1 MKKLNKNIFL
11 SLFALL
17 LSASSIQAQTSL
29 GADYVSAYIWRGAQL
44 DASAV
49 QPYIEYTTGNLTI
62 GTWGSYSTS
71 ALNLQEVDFYFS
83 YALGDLSVGITDY
96 YIPENDIFDLDTD
109 HVVEA
114 NLGYS
119 LGDISVSANYTFA
132 GATDGDTYV
141 ELGYSGT
148 EFDVFA
154 GLGNNAYVT
163 NFNGD
168 VGLVNFGFSTSKE
181 IEITEKFSLPIYGSL
196 IVNPESR
203 IGYLVF
209 GISL

>member
-1 MKKLNKNIFL
+1 M
-11 SLFALL
+11 
-17 LSASSIQAQTSL
+17 
-29 GADYVSAYIWRGAQL
+29 
-44 DASAV
+44 
-49 QPYIEYTTGNLTI
+49 
-62 GTWGSYSTS
+62 GSYSTS
-71 ALNLQEVDFYFS
+71 KLNLQEVDFYFS

-96 YIPENDIFDLDTD
+96 YIPVNDIFDLDTD

-163 NFNGD
+163 NINGD

-196 IVNPESR
+196 IVNPESK

>member
-1 MKKLNKNIFL
+1 MKKINKNIYL
-11 SLFALL
+11 SVLALL
-17 LSASSIQAQTSL
+17 LSAGTIQAQTSL

-49 QPYIEYTTGNLTI
+49 QPYIEYSTGNFTI

-71 ALNLQEVDFYFS
+71 ALNLQEVDFYLS
-83 YALGDLSVGITDY
+83 YTVGDLSVGITDY
-96 YIPENDIFDLDTD
+96 YIPVNDLFDFDTD

-141 ELGYSGT
+141 EFGYSGS

-154 GLGNNAYVT
+154 GLGDNVYVNNI
-163 NFNGD
+163 NGD

-181 IEITEKFSLPIYGSL
+181 IEITEKFSLPVYGSL
-196 IVNPESR
+196 IINPESKK
-203 IGYLVF
+203 GYLVF

>member
-11 SLFALL
+11 SLFAIL
-17 LSASSIQAQTSL
+17 LSASSVQAQVEIST
-29 GADYVSAYIWRGAQL
+29 GADFYNIWRGAQL